1 MTTGKRHKKTISAW
15 AMYDWANSAYS
26 LVITSALFPIYFHA
40 ITNDGNNSPV
50 HFLGMSF
57 NSDSLQTYTL
67 SLAFLLIAFINPLLS
82 SIADYSG
89 NKRSF
94 MYFFCTLG
102 SVACASL
109 YFFSSVDTLW
119 IGIVGSMLAAIGFS
133 GSIVF
138 YNAFLPEI
146 APPEE
151 QDKVSAKG
159 FALGYIGSSI
169 LLIFS
174 LTMILFPEWYG
185 NIEKGTA
192 IRLAFVLVGLW
203 WFGFAQITFYHLR
216 KEEHRKPT
224 SGSYLLNGYKELR
237 SVWNQLKHTDR
248 LRNFLMAYF
257 FYNMGVQTVM
267 YVATLFGDGELHL
280 DSSILIAIILIIQFV
295 AIGGA
300 YLFSFLSSRW
310 GNIKAIS
317 LAILIWILIC
327 VGAWFCDK
335 RFGVNEQN
343 MFIGLAAG
351 VGLVMGGIQSLSRST
366 YSKLL
371 PKTSDHA
378 SYFSFFDVSEKVG
391 IVIGTFIFG
400 YINELTG
407 SMRNSIIIITAFFIV
422 GFILLLRVG
431 KQRQIMPAAD

>member
-1 MTTGKRHKKTISAW
+1 MDAGKRHKKTVSAW

-40 ITNDGNNSPV
+40 ITSDGQQSPV
-50 HFLGMSF
+50 HFLGMDF
-57 NSDSLQTYTL
+57 NSDSLQTYAL
-67 SLAFLLIAFINPLLS
+67 SLAFLIIAFINPLLS

-102 SVACASL
+102 SVSCASL
-109 YFFSSVDTLW
+109 YFFHSLETLW
-119 IGIVGSMLAAIGFS
+119 IGIAGSMLAAIGFS

-146 APPEE
+146 ARPED

-159 FALGYIGSSI
+159 FALGYIGSSL

-185 NIEKGTA
+185 NIEKGQA

-216 KEEHRKPT
+216 REEQRKPST
-224 SGSYLLNGYKELR
+224 GNYLFNGYKELKK
-237 SVWNQLKHTDR
+237 VWDQLKHTQR
-248 LRNFLMAYF
+248 LRSFLWAYF

-300 YLFSFLSSRW
+300 YLFAFLSSRL
-310 GNIKAIS
+310 GNIKAITI
-317 LAILIWILIC
+317 AILVWILIC
-327 VGAWFCDK
+327 IGAWFCDK

-371 PKTSDHA
+371 PKTTDHA

-422 GFILLLRVG
+422 GLILLLRIG
-431 KQRQIMPAAD
+431 NQRQIMPTDN

>member
-1 MTTGKRHKKTISAW
+1 
-15 AMYDWANSAYS
+15 
-26 LVITSALFPIYFHA
+26 
-40 ITNDGNNSPV
+40 
-50 HFLGMSF
+50 
-57 NSDSLQTYTL
+57 
-67 SLAFLLIAFINPLLS
+67 LS

-317 LAILIWILIC
+317 LAIMIWILIC
-327 VGAWFCDK
+327 IGAWFCDK

>member
-1 MTTGKRHKKTISAW
+1 
-15 AMYDWANSAYS
+15 MYDWANSAYS

-40 ITNDGNNSPV
+40 VTSQGDTSTV
-50 HFLGMSF
+50 KFLGRVFDS
-57 NSDSLQTYTL
+57 NSLQTYAI
-67 SLAFLLIAFINPLLS
+67 SAAFLLIAFLNPLLS

-89 NKRSF
+89 RKKSF

-102 SVACASL
+102 AAACTCL
-109 YFFSSVDTLW
+109 YFFDSIDRLW
-119 IGIVGSMLAAIGFS
+119 IGILGSMLAAIGFS

-146 APPEE
+146 AAADE

-159 FALGYIGSSI
+159 FAMGYIGSSL

-185 NIEKGTA
+185 GISNGLAT
-192 IRLAFVLVGLW
+192 RLAFVLVGIW
-203 WFGFAQITFYHLR
+203 WFGFAQITFYHLP
-216 KEEHRKPT
+216 EERSNLRE
-224 SGSYLLNGYKELR
+224 SGHYLFNGYKELR
-237 SVWNQLKHTDR
+237 KVWYDLRHSRR
-248 LRNFLMAYF
+248 LSDFLLSYF

-280 DSSILIAIILIIQFV
+280 DSSILIMIILIIQFV

-300 YLFSFLSSRW
+300 YLFSFLSFKL
-310 GNIKAIS
+310 GNLKSIGIAIF
-317 LAILIWILIC
+317 AWILISI
-327 VGAWFCDK
+327 GAWFCDK

-343 MFIGLAAG
+343 MFIGLAAF

-371 PKTSDHA
+371 PSTTDHA
-378 SYFSFFDVSEKVG
+378 SYFSFFDVCEKVG
-391 IVIGTFIFG
+391 IVIGTFLFG
-400 YINELTG
+400 YINESTG
-407 SMRNSIIIITAFFIV
+407 SMRNSILIIASFFVI
-422 GFILLLRVG
+422 GLILLLRVG
-431 KQRQIMPAAD
+431 KQQELQPHHS

>member
-1 MTTGKRHKKTISAW
+1 MKTDKKTVSAW

-40 ITNDGNNSPV
+40 VTDGGNGQQV
-50 HFLGMSF
+50 KFLGRYF
-57 NSDSLQTYTL
+57 NSDSLQTYAI
-67 SLAFLLIAFINPLLS
+67 SAAFLLIAFINPLLS

-89 NKRSF
+89 RKRSF

-102 SVACASL
+102 AISCASL
-109 YFFSSVDTLW
+109 FFFESMDTLW
-119 IGIVGSMLAAIGFS
+119 IGVGGSMLAAIGFS

-146 APPEE
+146 ALPED
-151 QDKVSAKG
+151 QDRVSAKG
-159 FALGYIGSSI
+159 FALGYIGSSL

-174 LTMILFPEWYG
+174 LTMILFPDWYG
-185 NIEKGTA
+185 GIGKGLA

-203 WFGFAQITFYHLR
+203 WFGFAQITFFRLR
-216 KEEHRKPT
+216 GLETRRNAA
-224 SGSYLLNGYKELR
+224 GRYLFNGYKELKK
-237 SVWNQLKHTDR
+237 VWTELRHTDR
-248 LRNFLMAYF
+248 LRNFLFAYF

-300 YLFSFLSSRW
+300 YLFSWLSSRI
-310 GNIKAIS
+310 GNLRSIVVAIVV
-317 LAILIWILIC
+317 WVFIC
-327 VGAWFCDK
+327 FGAFLCDK

-343 MFIGLAAG
+343 MFIGLAAL

-371 PKTSDHA
+371 PATKDHA
-378 SYFSFFDVSEKVG
+378 SYFSFFDVCEKIG
-391 IVIGTFIFG
+391 IVIGTFAFG
-400 YINELTG
+400 YINEMTG
-407 SMRNSIIIITAFFIV
+407 SMRNSIIVIASFFIV
-422 GFILLLRVG
+422 GLFLLLRVG
-431 KQRQIMPAAD
+431 NQRQLSPQEA